1 MDWGWSLSPPLFNDN
16 LILTINNDKMYE
28 IVLINGKDYPV
39 RFGMNALRMFCKD
52 TDRALSD
59 LDKLGESISLDD
71 ACFLI
76 LNGIKDGSRV
86 SGQECSLTVESVAD
100 LLDEDFDALN
110 KVLEVFSTQ
119 FSAKLGNEGNV
130 KAAKKKKAAK
140 K

>member
-1 MDWGWSLSPPLFNDN
+1 MKTIKNDK
-16 LILTINNDKMYE
+16 KMYE
-28 IVLINGKDYPV
+28 IVLINEKDYPV

-59 LDKLGESISLDD
+59 LDKLGESMSLDD
-71 ACFLI
+71 ACYLI

-130 KAAKKKKAAK
+130 KAAKKRKAAK

>member
-1 MDWGWSLSPPLFNDN
+1 M
-16 LILTINNDKMYE
+16 LTIKKNDKMYE

-59 LDKLGESISLDD
+59 LDKLGESMSLDD

>member
-1 MDWGWSLSPPLFNDN
+1 MKTIKNDK
-16 LILTINNDKMYE
+16 KMYE
-28 IVLINGKDYPV
+28 IVLINGKDFAV
-39 RFGMNALRMFCKD
+39 RFGINSLRLFCRD
-52 TDRALSD
+52 TNRALSD
-59 LDKLGESISLDD
+59 LDKLGESMSLDD
-71 ACFLI
+71 ACYLI

-130 KAAKKKKAAK
+130 KAAKKRKAAK

>member
-1 MDWGWSLSPPLFNDN
+1 
-16 LILTINNDKMYE
+16 MYE
-28 IVLINGKDYPV
+28 IVIINGKDYAV
-39 RFGMNALRMFCKD
+39 RFGINSLRLFCRD
-52 TDRALSD
+52 TNRALSD
-59 LDKLGESISLDD
+59 LDKLGESMSLDD

-100 LLDEDFDALN
+100 LLDEDFEALN

>member
-1 MDWGWSLSPPLFNDN
+1 
-16 LILTINNDKMYE
+16 MYE
-28 IVLINGKDYPV
+28 IVFINGKDYPV

-59 LDKLGESISLDD
+59 LDKLGESMSLDD

-100 LLDEDFDALN
+100 LLDEDFEALN
-110 KVLEVFSTQ
+110 KVLEVFSAQ